1 MGRYLDDPRMPR
13 STLIVG
19 AYHAADSGV
28 VAIVDGLTAARRAFA
43 LAWSIEPAASTVRKG
58 KSSLLTGPRSNLR
71 TEAGNLWSHA
81 GEQLPQMAARRFGYM
96 LSGKHG
102 NPDVGEFTISAS
114 RALSQAPA
122 GTSSDQCCE
131 RNREGHQL

>member
-1 MGRYLDDPRMPR
+1 MGRYLDNPHILR
-13 STLIVG
+13 STLIVC
-19 AYHAADSGV
+19 AHHAADSGV

-58 KSSLLTGPRSNLR
+58 KSSLLTGP
-71 TEAGNLWSHA
+71 
-81 GEQLPQMAARRFGYM
+81 GEQPPQMAARRFGYM
-96 LSGKHG
+96 LSGTHG

-122 GTSSDQCCE
+122 RTSRDQCCE
-131 RNREGHQL
+131 RNREGHQP